1 MRSKEELLHLK
12 AQAIALRRAGKSL
25 REIKEVLGPVGN
37 STLSWAL
44 QGVPPPEWTRRPRA
58 KDAVRARAR
67 ELREKGLDYEEIAA
81 ELGVSK
87 GSVSLWVRDMP
98 IPPHLTGEEH
108 RKRSAE
114 AARRYWAAQRPLRE
128 AVRGRAVTAAA
139 AQIGELSDREL
150 LIAGAITYW
159 CEGAKSKPWRRC
171 DRVIFINS
179 DPGLITLFLRFLEVA
194 GVEKNSLTYRL
205 SIHESADV
213 SAAERFWLDVT
224 GAEPGQF
231 RKPSLKRHNPKT
243 VRKNTGD
250 DYHGCLIIGVRL
262 SAVLY
267 QRIEGWAE
275 AVMRS
280 AVHSRRTN
288 VTNLQRMSSRER
300 I

>member
-1 MRSKEELLHLK
+1 M
-12 AQAIALRRAGKSL
+12 G
-25 REIKEVLGPVGN
+25 
-37 STLSWAL
+37 
-44 QGVPPPEWTRRPRA
+44 QGHAYT
-58 KDAVRARAR
+58 
-67 ELREKGLDYEEIAA
+67 
-81 ELGVSK
+81 
-87 GSVSLWVRDMP
+87 
-98 IPPHLTGEEH
+98 PHLTCEES
-108 RKRSAE
+108 RKRSADG
-114 AARRYWAAQRPLRE
+114 ARRYWAVQRPLRE

-139 AQIGELSDREL
+139 AQIGRLSDREL

-171 DRVIFINS
+171 DRVTFINS
-179 DPGLITLFLRFLEVA
+179 DAGLITLFLRFLEVA

-213 SAAERFWLDVT
+213 STAERFWLDVT
-224 GAEPGQF
+224 GADPGQF
-231 RKPSLKRHNPKT
+231 RKPTLKRHNPKT

-280 AVHSRRTN
+280 AVKSRRGPI
-288 VTNLQRMSSRER
+288 VPESRIR
-300 I
+300 